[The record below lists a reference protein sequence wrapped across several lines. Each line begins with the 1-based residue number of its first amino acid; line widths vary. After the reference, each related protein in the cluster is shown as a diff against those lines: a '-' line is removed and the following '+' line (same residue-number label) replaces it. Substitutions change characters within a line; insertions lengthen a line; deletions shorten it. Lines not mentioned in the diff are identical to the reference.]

1 MNCSEKDNKYGISVI
16 IPVFN
21 SAEYICK
28 CLDSLRCQTY
38 KNFEVVLVDDG
49 SDDGSEK
56 ICDKYV
62 AIDDKF
68 KVFHKKNG
76 GVSSARQVG
85 LDNSIGKY
93 VIHVDPDDWVEP
105 SMLEELYEVASKED
119 ADMVICDFYE
129 NIGKEQRYHKQQ
141 PSSLEPKVVLN
152 EMFQQLHG
160 SCWNKLVKRV
170 CYNIFNISFPKNIYY
185 CEDLYVN
192 VALLKHPIKI
202 AYLEKAYY
210 HYVQYNDKATLVRF
224 YDKNTYEHD
233 IRLKK
238 IFLKLLQD
246 SKAISKQQINTFFDK
261 AIIRRAFEN
270 GYNYY
275 SSKLFQEKYS
285 KFLPLVQECFDGKEK
300 VFLLLSI
307 KGWYRQARFCKMI
320 LQKIKYVIVKR
331 KNIQM

>member
-1 MNCSEKDNKYGISVI
+1 MNCSDKDNKYGISVI

-28 CLDSLRCQTY
+28 CLNSLRCQTY

-49 SDDGSEK
+49 SNDGSEK

-62 AIDDKF
+62 AIDDRF
-68 KVFHKKNG
+68 KVIHKKNG

-105 SMLEELYEVASKED
+105 SMLEELNKVALIED

-141 PSSLEPKVVLN
+141 PSSLSPNVVLR

-160 SCWNKLVKRV
+160 SCCNKLVKRV

-185 CEDLYVN
+185 CEDLYVT
-192 VALLKHPIKI
+192 VTLLQHEIKI
-202 AYLEKAYY
+202 TYLNKAFY
-210 HYVQYNDKATLVRF
+210 HYVQYTFKPTLVRY
-224 YDKNTYEHD
+224 YDEKTYEHD
-233 IRLKK
+233 IALKRLFQKVFENDEEMRPIIDSFFTKK
-238 IFLKLLQD
+238 VI
-246 SKAISKQQINTFFDK
+246 A
-261 AIIRRAFEN
+261 RAFDN
-270 GYNYY
+270 GLHYY
-275 SSKLFQEKYS
+275 SSKMFKDRFGGYEDFVKENYGGLG
-285 KFLPLVQECFDGKEK
+285 KF
-300 VFLLLSI
+300 FLLMSCRGHYIGVRYI
-307 KGWYRQARFCKMI
+307 KLF
-320 LQKIKYVIVKR
+320 LQYVKSFMR
-331 KNIQM
+331 K